1 MTEATTEAG
10 LATPLPSLAERYR
23 QVRQWTEQLCSPL
36 ATEDYVIQSMP
47 DASPARWHLAHTTWF
62 FETFVL
68 KPFVPDYEPYHPL
81 YEFLFNSYYNA
92 VGAQYPR
99 PERGLLSR
107 PTVSEVY
114 QYRSHVDHALLDYI
128 ETATRE
134 QVARLEE
141 TLVLGFNH
149 EQQHQEL
156 LMTDLK
162 HMLSHNPL
170 EPVYTPAPRRRR
182 ASCPS
187 CGG

>member
-47 DASPARWHLAHTTWF
+47 DASPTRWHLAHTTWF

-99 PERGLLSR
+99 PDSR
-107 PTVSEVY
+107 PSF
-114 QYRSHVDHALLDYI
+114 
-128 ETATRE
+128 ATHR
-134 QVARLEE
+134 
-141 TLVLGFNH
+141 
-149 EQQHQEL
+149 
-156 LMTDLK
+156 
-162 HMLSHNPL
+162 
-170 EPVYTPAPRRRR
+170 
-182 ASCPS
+182 
-187 CGG
+187 

>member
-68 KPFVPDYEPYHPL
+68 KPFVPDYQPYHPL

-114 QYRSHVDHALLDYI
+114 QYRSHVDHASAGLHRDRRFAGAAWRAWKRPWSSAS
-128 ETATRE
+128 TMNSSTR
-134 QVARLEE
+134 
-141 TLVLGFNH
+141 NC
-149 EQQHQEL
+149 
-156 LMTDLK
+156 
-162 HMLSHNPL
+162 S
-170 EPVYTPAPRRRR
+170 
-182 ASCPS
+182 
-187 CGG
+187 